1 MRASLL
7 ILAFA
12 VATPS
17 LSLAAKP
24 AGKDATKVNADKE
37 KLICRREVPIGSLIA
52 SRKTCMTALQW
63 QKQAENAEAE
73 AERMNPH
80 LSTEHGH

>member
-1 MRASLL
+1 MRASFF

-12 VATPS
+12 VAMP
-17 LSLAAKP
+17 SLAATPPVKE
-24 AGKDATKVNADKE
+24 ATKAKADKE
-37 KLICRREVPIGSLIA
+37 RLICRREVPIGSLIA

-63 QKQAENAEAE
+63 QKLAEDSEAA